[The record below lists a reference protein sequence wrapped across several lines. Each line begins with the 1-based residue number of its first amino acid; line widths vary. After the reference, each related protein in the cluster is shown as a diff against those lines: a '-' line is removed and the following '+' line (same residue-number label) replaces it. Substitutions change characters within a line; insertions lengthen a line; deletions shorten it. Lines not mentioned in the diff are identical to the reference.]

1 MSWDNKQYL
10 ADPAELAARL
20 GVPATDAEMLLALKR
35 ASARFTGQIGY
46 PLHLVE
52 NDEYYA
58 TGDGGSTI
66 SLPAAPIQ
74 GTPAVTIN
82 GAPATDYHVG
92 RQSGLLWRPGGWH
105 LGLENIHVVYT
116 HGHQEIPGDVQDVIL
131 DAAEADAQMQAGI
144 ESITTGNESVKFT
157 ASRVAGGVTSQWTE
171 LVNKYQ
177 LSQNGDGE

>member
-1 MSWDNKQYL
+1 MSWDNTKYL

-20 GVPATDAEMLLALKR
+20 GVADTDAEMLLALKR
-35 ASARFTGQIGY
+35 ASDRFTGQIGY
-46 PLHLVE
+46 PLHLVTD
-52 NDEYYA
+52 DEYDA

-82 GAPATDYHVG
+82 GQPATDYHVG
-92 RQSGLLWRPGGWH
+92 RKSGLLWRPGCWP

-116 HGHQEIPGDVQDVIL
+116 HGHSTIPGDVQDVIL
-131 DAAEADAQMQAGI
+131 DAAEADAHMQAGI
-144 ESITTGNESVKFT
+144 ESVSTGNESVKFT
-157 ASRVAGGVTSQWTE
+157 ASRAAGGVTAQWAQ
-171 LVNKYQ
+171 LVSKYQ